1 MNGFS
6 LSGLGAHCS
15 AIAHSANSSGSELA
29 DLLRS
34 IPDGQHAQQLA
45 SLSQALFAFSTS
57 AGQFEGALQR
67 ATTLSPTLQ
76 QQLNGSLQECH
87 IKIAPIGKQV
97 MGLDTSTVPMMNTMF
112 LTVHMDLLV
121 TYAQLLG
128 FYEEVL
134 AMPERDDQ
142 DAVLDGPAGR
152 RIIEQAGDAGKMLA
166 KAGGIVVNSA
176 EDEAPAYADSPPP
189 PPPPTTVL
197 EGKQAMLPEPAAPS
211 QRPAPDRT
219 DLPPPYEAATS
230 TTPYLGTNAAASSG
244 ATSPTDTPLTTSRSA
259 SIAESSRSLGRRSS
273 SFAGP
278 VPPIRPGQA
287 SGSSSRS
294 NSWVTPITKSFK
306 ALTAGIWAK
315 PDPLVNALCE
325 ASRRGDTA
333 QMAALLQQGTNIDGK
348 NDRGETALHCAIVEN
363 HAKAAR
369 LLFTLG
375 ASANIWSKMPPMFLA
390 ASLGNLDVAQMI
402 YERGGSAADV
412 KKFSMAGQSY
422 FVDVVSSGNLAGVR
436 FLLEKGANARAQSNS
451 GRPAVVIAA
460 RKCHIDMVRLLLNF
474 GAKVTSD
481 DVSGNSMVG
490 IALDKDNLELLD
502 LLLERGALLG
512 GRTTSGDRVLA
523 AAVARRNV
531 PFALRMLEKGADGNA
546 EDLMGQKVIVSVIKD
561 QKLAEEDK
569 VALVRALLKN
579 GAKTTATDLVWHQ
592 AHLLELALTKGASSR
607 IGRPILDAG
616 ADVTRPIGDGETP
629 LIYAIGRGW
638 TDWVRALLEHGADP
652 DAADKHGKTPLI
664 QSLTKGDNLDMA
676 RLLIA
681 HGADTNLPSGSARA
695 FALSLGRADVM
706 ELVGLKPSSS
716 SSRAHSPPLSSAVHT
731 GKDDAWE

>member
-6 LSGLGAHCS
+6 LAALGTHCS
-15 AIAHSANSSGSELA
+15 AIAHSANSSASELA
-29 DLLRS
+29 DLLRT

-45 SLSQALFAFSTS
+45 SLSEALFAFSTS

-97 MGLDTSTVPMMNTMF
+97 MRLDASTVPMMNTMF

-166 KAGGIVVNSA
+166 KAGEIIVNSA
-176 EDEAPAYADSPPP
+176 EDEAPAYDSSPPP
-189 PPPPTTVL
+189 QPMTAL
-197 EGKQAMLPEPAAPS
+197 EG
-211 QRPAPDRT
+211 PDLT

-230 TTPYLGTNAAASSG
+230 TTPYLGTNAAASPG
-244 ATSPTDTPLTTSRSA
+244 AASPPDTPLTTSRSA
-259 SIAESSRSLGRRSS
+259 SIAESSHSLGRRSL

-278 VPPIRPGQA
+278 VPPNRSGQA

-294 NSWVTPITKSFK
+294 NSWVTPITNSFK

-325 ASRRGDTA
+325 ASRRGDTG
-333 QMAALLQQGTNIDGK
+333 QIAALLQQGTNVDGK

-375 ASANIWSKMPPMFLA
+375 ASDNIWSKMPPMFLA
-390 ASLGNLDVAQMI
+390 ASLGNIDVAEMI
-402 YERGGSAADV
+402 YQRGGSAADV
-412 KKFSMAGQSY
+412 KKSSMSGQSY

-460 RKCHIDMVRLLLNF
+460 RKCNIEVVRLLLNF

-481 DVSGNSMVG
+481 DVSGNSMLG
-490 IALDKDNLELLD
+490 IALDKDSLELLD
-502 LLLERGALLG
+502 LLLERGAKLS

-531 PFALRMLEKGADGNA
+531 RFALRMLEQGADGNS

-569 VALVRALLKN
+569 FALVRALLKN
-579 GAKTTATDLVWHQ
+579 GAKTTASDLVWHQ

-607 IGRPILDAG
+607 IGGLILEAG
-616 ADVTRPIGDGETP
+616 ADATRCIGDGETP
-629 LIYAIGRGW
+629 LIYAIARDW
-638 TDWVRALLEHGADP
+638 TEWVRELLEHGADP

-664 QSLTKGDNLDMA
+664 QSLMKGDNLDMA
-676 RLLIA
+676 RLLIT
-681 HGADTNLPSGSARA
+681 HGADTDSPSGSARA
-695 FALSLGRADVM
+695 FALSLGRADIM

-716 SSRAHSPPLSSAVHT
+716 TTRTHSPPLSSAVHT
-731 GKDDAWE
+731 GKDMWG

>member
-6 LSGLGAHCS
+6 LSALGAHCS
-15 AIAHSANSSGSELA
+15 AIAHSANSSASELA
-29 DLLRS
+29 DLLRT

-45 SLSQALFAFSTS
+45 ALSEALFAFSTS

-67 ATTLSPTLQ
+67 ATTLSPRLQ
-76 QQLNGSLQECH
+76 QLLDGSLQECH

-97 MGLDTSTVPMMNTMF
+97 MRLDAPTVPMMNTMF

-166 KAGGIVVNSA
+166 KAGEIIVNSA
-176 EDEAPAYADSPPP
+176 EDEAPAYADPPP
-189 PPPPTTVL
+189 LQPMTVL

-211 QRPAPDRT
+211 HRPAPDLT

-244 ATSPTDTPLTTSRSA
+244 ATSPVDTPLTTSRSA
-259 SIAESSRSLGRRSS
+259 SIAESSHSLGRRSS

-278 VPPIRPGQA
+278 VLPIRPGQA
-287 SGSSSRS
+287 SGSNSRS
-294 NSWVTPITKSFK
+294 NSWVLPITKSFK

-375 ASANIWSKMPPMFLA
+375 ASDNIWSKMPPMFLA

-402 YERGGSAADV
+402 YQRGGSAADV
-412 KKFSMAGQSY
+412 KKFSMSGQSY

-460 RKCHIDMVRLLLNF
+460 RKCNIEMVRLLLNF

-481 DVSGNSMVG
+481 DLSGNSMVG

-502 LLLERGALLG
+502 LLLERGAMLG

-531 PFALRMLEKGADGNA
+531 PFALRMLENGADGNS

-561 QKLAEEDK
+561 QKLGEEDK
-569 VALVRALLKN
+569 CALVRALLKN
-579 GAKTTATDLVWHQ
+579 GAKTTASDLVWHQ

-607 IGRPILDAG
+607 IGRLILEAG
-616 ADVTRPIGDGETP
+616 ADVTRRIGDGETP
-629 LIYAIGRGW
+629 LTYAIARDW
-638 TDWVRALLEHGADP
+638 TDWVRELLEHGADP
-652 DAADKHGKTPLI
+652 DAADKHAKTPLL
-664 QSLTKGDNLDMA
+664 QSLMKGDNLDMA

-681 HGADTNLPSGSARA
+681 HGADTDLPSGSARA

-716 SSRAHSPPLSSAVHT
+716 SPRAHSPPLSSAVHT
-731 GKDDAWE
+731 GKDMWR